1 MLLAIRAC
9 ISKPC
14 IHVGCHC
21 ACRTLDGT
29 GAGTASGPSGH
40 SPPPPCVTWAVVPM
54 GIRDCTPIFHAPRPP
69 SQAAGAQCSYTM
81 QTRTLPLRLPPTLH
95 HPHTVHERS
104 HGYHLGQKPD
114 ILSAIKFSQE
124 SDYDGSKET
133 LAPPEVAVPA
143 ACHAEEHS
151 EYHGDVVVW
160 GEHHQLVREGEKRG
174 RGGEGGERV

>member
-1 MLLAIRAC
+1 
-9 ISKPC
+9 
-14 IHVGCHC
+14 
-21 ACRTLDGT
+21 
-29 GAGTASGPSGH
+29 
-40 SPPPPCVTWAVVPM
+40 M

-95 HPHTVHERS
+95 HPDTVHERS

-160 GEHHQLVREGEKRG
+160 GEHHQLVREGGKRG